1 MKTRLTLHLICL
13 GLLLTLPRAIM
24 AGAQPEPLSLL
35 QKPAA
40 VRISEQ
46 GIIYIGD
53 RETPLRQL
61 SRQLR
66 RAGYEQTDAIHI
78 SIPEQTPQDVM
89 TAVSRELASKGFRR
103 IIFTKPPK
111 ATAETDPIPSL

>member
-1 MKTRLTLHLICL
+1 MKTPFALKLICL
-13 GLLLTLPRAIM
+13 GILLILPRTTL
-24 AGAQPEPLSLL
+24 AGSQPEPLSLL
-35 QKPAA
+35 QRPEA

-61 SRQLR
+61 ARQLR
-66 RAGYEQTDAIHI
+66 RAGYVQTDAIHV
-78 SIPEQTPQDVM
+78 SIPDNTPQNIM
-89 TAVSRELASKGFRR
+89 MAVSRELASKGFRR

-111 ATAETDPIPSL
+111 ATAEAEAPTL